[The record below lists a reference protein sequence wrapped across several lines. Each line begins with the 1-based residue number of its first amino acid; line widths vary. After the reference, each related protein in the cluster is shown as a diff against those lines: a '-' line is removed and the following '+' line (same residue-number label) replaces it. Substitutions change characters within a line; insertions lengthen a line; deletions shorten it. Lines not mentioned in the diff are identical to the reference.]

1 MYDYLF
7 KFIVVGDSGSGKSCL
22 VLQFSDRRF
31 EPIHDL
37 TIGVEFAS
45 KIVYVEQK
53 QVKLQIWDTAGAETF
68 QSLTRS
74 YYHSSS
80 GVVLVYDVTRRE
92 TFKHIQ
98 HWLTDIRDRCHDKI
112 AIILVGNKIDIPQR
126 RAVTTSE
133 GQSLAKQH
141 GLLFCETSAR
151 TGQGVEDVFRHL
163 AATVCKQLAKGEVI
177 EGDHSGIKSA
187 APSKRK
193 PLKISDLPESETGC
207 CLWRTK

>member
-7 KFIVVGDSGSGKSCL
+7 KFIVVGDSGSGKSCM
-22 VLQFSDRRF
+22 VLQFSDKRF
-31 EPIHDL
+31 EPVHDL

-80 GVVLVYDVTRRE
+80 GVILVYDVTRRE
-92 TFKHIQ
+92 TFKHVQ
-98 HWLTDIRDRCHDKI
+98 HWLSDIRDRCHDKI
-112 AIILVGNKIDIPQR
+112 AIILVGNKLDLDKR
-126 RAVTTSE
+126 RTVSTAE
-133 GQSLAKQH
+133 GQSLAKHH

-151 TGQGVEDVFRHL
+151 TGQGVEDVFRML
-163 AATVCKQLAKGEVI
+163 AATVCKQLAKGDVI

-187 APSKRK
+187 VPPKRK
-193 PLKISDLPESETGC
+193 RIEVSDLPETDAGC
-207 CLWRTK
+207 CFWRKK